1 MLAVLAKSHNQ
12 GTTMDDLTTIEVTAE
27 DAEAYF
33 DSTHDAIEKY
43 LDDLGEAATLQ
54 ELIRCNADLVGKIV
68 DAYDVLLAP
77 AAVKH

>member
-1 MLAVLAKSHNQ
+1 VLAVLAKSHNQ

>member
-1 MLAVLAKSHNQ
+1 
-12 GTTMDDLTTIEVTAE
+12 MDDLTTIEVTAE

-77 AAVKH
+77 TAVKH